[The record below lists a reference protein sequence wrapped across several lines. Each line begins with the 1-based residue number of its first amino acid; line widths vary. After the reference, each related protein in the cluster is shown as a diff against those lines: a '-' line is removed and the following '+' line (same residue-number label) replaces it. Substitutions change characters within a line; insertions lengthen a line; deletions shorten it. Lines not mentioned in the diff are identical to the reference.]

1 MRASDNR
8 HETNMRMCMLQVI
21 GIFMMVDAHAGAS
34 LLDIGGLLPYY
45 AFHMPM
51 FVFISGYFYSA
62 GEDESLARFVR
73 RKFMRLM
80 APYLIWNLI
89 YGLCAAYLRTRGFAF
104 GEPVNLYTLLIAP
117 FTDGYQF
124 ILNHTAWFV
133 PALFL
138 EEIFFCFMD
147 RCLLHRCPTLLSALI
162 CAAAGWGG
170 IAIGLYTDRSGC
182 LLMLSR
188 LLVMLPFF
196 YAGRLY
202 RTRLEARDTAPSW
215 LYLSVC
221 LGAAL
226 VLTVTGNN
234 RIYSLA
240 RCTGFP
246 GFLMTYIVSFN
257 GIAFWLRVSKLL
269 EPSAVRGGLIEYLGR
284 HTLPVVLHH
293 MPVLFAINSLYAQ
306 CASTGRIF
314 GNFDTGEYHSDIYY
328 TYYPREMHQLR
339 IIYIICMILVPL
351 GAERI
356 AEYVRRRV
364 RDNT

>member
-1 MRASDNR
+1 MRASDSR
-8 HETNMRMCMLQVI
+8 HETNMRMCILQVI

-34 LLDIGGLLPYY
+34 LLDIGGLIPYY

-62 GEDESLARFVR
+62 GEDESLARFAR

-80 APYLIWNLI
+80 VPYLIWNLI
-89 YGLCAAYLRTRGFAF
+89 YGLCAAYLRTRGFAL
-104 GEPVNLYTLLIAP
+104 GAPVNLYTLFIAP

-138 EEIFFCFMD
+138 EELFFYPTERYLLR
-147 RCLLHRCPTLLSALI
+147 RCTPLLSVLI
-162 CAAAGWGG
+162 CAAVGCAG
-170 IAIGLYTDRSGC
+170 IAIGMYTDRGGC

-196 YAGRLY
+196 YAGYLY
-202 RTRLEARDTAPSW
+202 RTRLEARDTAASW

-221 LGAAL
+221 LGVAL
-226 VLTVTGNN
+226 LLTVTGNN

-246 GFLMTYIVSFN
+246 GFLLTYIVSFN
-257 GIAFWLRVSKLL
+257 GIAFWLRVSRIL
-269 EPSAVRGGLIEYLGR
+269 EPSAARGGIIEYLGR

-293 MPVLFAINSLYAQ
+293 MPVLFVINSLYALF
-306 CASTGRIF
+306 ASTGRIF
-314 GNFDTGEYHSDIYY
+314 TSFNIEMYHSDIYY
-328 TYYPREMHQLR
+328 IYYPRELHQLR
-339 IIYIICMILVPL
+339 IFYIICMILVPL
-351 GAERI
+351 GLSALDLRLRGW
-356 AEYVRRRV
+356 YH
-364 RDNT
+364 DST